1 EGQGLARTGA
11 AAAEHVAAGEG
22 VRNGR
27 GLDRERAGHTVVRQ
41 LLDDLLGEPEV
52 TEARAGGNVRQV
64 TFTFLV
70 ESAAFRGRP
79 RGTGPQRR
87 DRTNAP
93 DHAARGAVR
102 PPRRRAARRA
112 GCAQRRSAARRRVLD
127 QLSGSPGTLDS
138 PR

>member
-1 EGQGLARTGA
+1 M
-11 AAAEHVAAGEG
+11 
-22 VRNGR
+22 
-27 GLDRERAGHTVVRQ
+27 
-41 LLDDLLGEPEV
+41 
-52 TEARAGGNVRQV
+52 

-93 DHAARGAVR
+93 DHAAWGAVR

-127 QLSGSPGTLDS
+127 LLPGTPGAPDS
-138 PR
+138 QR